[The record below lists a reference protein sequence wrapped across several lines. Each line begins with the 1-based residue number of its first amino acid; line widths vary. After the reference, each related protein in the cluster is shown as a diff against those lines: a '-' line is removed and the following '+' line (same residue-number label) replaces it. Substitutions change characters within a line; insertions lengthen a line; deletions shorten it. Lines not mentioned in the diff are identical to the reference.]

1 MNLFMS
7 EVVTPPALLPI
18 TVADADH
25 WLAVVVVEE
34 IERTILCRAIVS
46 QERRIVIDGPLPP
59 RRLELEPVSSVVSLT
74 RWTPARFPQRK
85 ARGRSGAGAEDT
97 DVVVGAESYSVVSRD
112 PAGTIIAPAPGF
124 AWPAPLR
131 PFGSFALTYMAGWT
145 VTPESTPGAGDAI
158 NTVPASVLLMLERAL
173 AFRAGSGLGGITIGS
188 LKINVA
194 PTYETDRIPPE
205 IASIGRAYQY
215 RPGLFA

>member
-1 MNLFMS
+1 MS

-25 WLAVVVVEE
+25 WLAAVVVEE

-205 IASIGRAYQY
+205 IANIGRAYQY

>member
-25 WLAVVVVEE
+25 WLAAVVVEE